1 MIDMIKRSLA
11 ISFLS
16 IFILLS
22 LFAKTVTAPEWI
34 SNKNAVFPSETYIS
48 GLGEGKSKEA
58 ARNDAIAEVSRY
70 LKTSV
75 ENTVQA
81 KTNADSINGKSNF
94 SQRLEE
100 STTIS
105 STATLSGLNFSEPY
119 HDKKEKCWYC
129 VAYIKRDDAWNLL
142 LPRIESAKAAFYAL
156 YDNGRKETEPV
167 FKYSFFAAALE
178 KGVDFQDVL
187 DYARIIHPKNEEGYL
202 SDREAIN
209 SVQNLLITEK
219 GKCTLFLALQGDY
232 GNILTEAATKIFS
245 ETPFSLVGSEK
256 SANYK
261 ATVTVDDNKV
271 GDNPLSISPSAK
283 IEIKSKSGRS
293 VYADVFRLETKTTAY
308 SLEKA
313 QKKAYSQI
321 ADVMKQ
327 ELPEKLAEL
336 FNKNGK

>member
-1 MIDMIKRSLA
+1 MFKRFLSF
-11 ISFLS
+11 SFLV
-16 IFILLS
+16 FIPLS
-22 LFAKTVTAPEWI
+22 LFAKPTSLPEWV
-34 SNKNAVFPSETYIS
+34 SNRNAVFPSETYIS
-48 GLGEGKSKEA
+48 GLGEGKSKET

-75 ENTVQA
+75 ETTVQA
-81 KTNADSINGKSNF
+81 KTNAGSINGKSNF

-100 STTIS
+100 STTVS
-105 STATLSGLNFSEPY
+105 SASTLSGLNFTEPY

-178 KGVDFQDVL
+178 KGVDFQDML
-187 DYARIIHPKNEEGYL
+187 DYARIIHPKNEESYS
-202 SDREAIN
+202 SDRDAIN
-209 SVQNLLITEK
+209 SVQNLFITEK
-219 GKCTLFLALQGDY
+219 GKCTLFLAVQGDY
-232 GNILTEAATKIFS
+232 GNILTETATKIFS
-245 ETPFSLVGSEK
+245 ETPFSLVGSET

-261 ATVTVDDNKV
+261 ATVTVDDNKI
-271 GDNPLSISPSAK
+271 GDNPLSISPNAK
-283 IEIKSKSGRS
+283 IEIKSRFGHSLY
-293 VYADVFRLETKTTAY
+293 VDAFRLETKTTAY

-313 QKKAYSQI
+313 QKKSYLQL

-336 FNKNGK
+336 FYGKRK